1 MSVIIPDK
9 TYFKIGEVSK
19 LIEVKP
25 YILRY
30 WESEFRVL
38 RPQKSRSKHRL
49 YRRRDVEVLLQIKCL
64 LYDEKYTIAGAKRR
78 IRELMES
85 KEFVPGRS
93 SLVVTESETDGHV
106 GDNSFVD
113 ELEDDA
119 EEDSDDEELD
129 EESTLAA
136 ENSKLRRLLA
146 EAQAALEVREAQSSR
161 IDVPQPDERD
171 SEELATL
178 QVGITALETE
188 LETRGVELNS
198 ALGELADI
206 RAALGALTVERDGLV
221 ATRERLRNKLLE
233 RKDREDRLRSVLGD
247 RTTSVHNLEEELGR
261 LREALATSS
270 VEASEA
276 RQDAEECER
285 LTLEVRTLS
294 AQGGEA
300 AAKNAEL
307 ERQVVASEQR
317 ISELER
323 AAADQSVQ
331 REAQELQ
338 HASKLQELQEE
349 FERER
354 DRRAALEQE
363 LEAMRAF
370 AKESSEFE
378 VMVERLNDQNS
389 SLEQRLANHRRAR
402 EALSRSI
409 RLELVEL
416 SGVTRAF

>member
-1 MSVIIPDK
+1 VSVIIPDK

-93 SLVVTESETDGHV
+93 SLVVTEAETDGHV

-221 ATRERLRNKLLE
+221 ANRERLRNKLLE

-300 AAKNAEL
+300 AAKNADL

>member
-300 AAKNAEL
+300 AAKNADL

>member
-1 MSVIIPDK
+1 MIIPDK

-300 AAKNAEL
+300 AAKNADL

>member
-1 MSVIIPDK
+1 VSVIIPDK

-300 AAKNAEL
+300 AAKNADL

>member
-1 MSVIIPDK
+1 MIIPDK

>member
-1 MSVIIPDK
+1 VIIPDK

-300 AAKNAEL
+300 AAKNADL

>member
-1 MSVIIPDK
+1 VSVIIPDK